1 MEITNVKRFYIDV
14 AIILCLMFGFG
25 FLPAIDPITPQGMR
39 VIGLLLGCIYAWT
52 IGSQIWPSL
61 LALFILG
68 FTQGNTVNGV
78 FSAAF
83 GNTTL
88 LMVLFCLI
96 FCYCVEQSGLLSVI
110 ANFILSRKFVQKGP
124 WWLAFGFFL
133 ASCIASALC
142 GQPAVSLFLWAIF
155 YDVVDKSGLKP
166 KSPYVAMVIIGI
178 TLVGYLG
185 NAIMPF
191 GLFLQIGVGI
201 MTAVNPGFEMNYLA
215 YTVTDLIICAIM
227 VPGLTLAFK
236 LICPKFEF
244 NLPKDIL
251 ENPDLSMN
259 LAQKITLVSV
269 IIVTLILT
277 APTFLP
283 KGTAIHTFFNN
294 FGIIGAMGGMSVILM
309 VIIIKGKPIGDI
321 NEAMKNMPWGLIFLL
336 SAALTIAEAV
346 TAEGTGVQE
355 ALTAVFSPMLGGKT
369 ALIFMAIIIFVGC
382 IITNC
387 LNNIVTMTLMIP
399 TSMAFA
405 ATYGVSPEL
414 IVTIFAIILY
424 QGLVLPSGS
433 ILGAL
438 LHANNNW
445 LTAKQI
451 YMYATYG
458 ELLLA
463 LVMSVIAIPIAYF
476 FIF

>member
-155 YDVVDKSGLKP
+155 LMLLIKVD
-166 KSPYVAMVIIGI
+166 
-178 TLVGYLG
+178 
-185 NAIMPF
+185 
-191 GLFLQIGVGI
+191 
-201 MTAVNPGFEMNYLA
+201 
-215 YTVTDLIICAIM
+215 
-227 VPGLTLAFK
+227 
-236 LICPKFEF
+236 
-244 NLPKDIL
+244 
-251 ENPDLSMN
+251 
-259 LAQKITLVSV
+259 
-269 IIVTLILT
+269 
-277 APTFLP
+277 
-283 KGTAIHTFFNN
+283 
-294 FGIIGAMGGMSVILM
+294 
-309 VIIIKGKPIGDI
+309 
-321 NEAMKNMPWGLIFLL
+321 
-336 SAALTIAEAV
+336 
-346 TAEGTGVQE
+346 
-355 ALTAVFSPMLGGKT
+355 
-369 ALIFMAIIIFVGC
+369 
-382 IITNC
+382 
-387 LNNIVTMTLMIP
+387 
-399 TSMAFA
+399 
-405 ATYGVSPEL
+405 
-414 IVTIFAIILY
+414 
-424 QGLVLPSGS
+424 
-433 ILGAL
+433 
-438 LHANNNW
+438 
-445 LTAKQI
+445 
-451 YMYATYG
+451 
-458 ELLLA
+458 
-463 LVMSVIAIPIAYF
+463 
-476 FIF
+476 

>member
-1 MEITNVKRFYIDV
+1 
-14 AIILCLMFGFG
+14 
-25 FLPAIDPITPQGMR
+25 
-39 VIGLLLGCIYAWT
+39 
-52 IGSQIWPSL
+52 
-61 LALFILG
+61 
-68 FTQGNTVNGV
+68 
-78 FSAAF
+78 
-83 GNTTL
+83 
-88 LMVLFCLI
+88 
-96 FCYCVEQSGLLSVI
+96 
-110 ANFILSRKFVQKGP
+110 
-124 WWLAFGFFL
+124 
-133 ASCIASALC
+133 
-142 GQPAVSLFLWAIF
+142 
-155 YDVVDKSGLKP
+155 
-166 KSPYVAMVIIGI
+166 
-178 TLVGYLG
+178 
-185 NAIMPF
+185 
-191 GLFLQIGVGI
+191 
-201 MTAVNPGFEMNYLA
+201 
-215 YTVTDLIICAIM
+215 
-227 VPGLTLAFK
+227 
-236 LICPKFEF
+236 
-244 NLPKDIL
+244 
-251 ENPDLSMN
+251 MN